1 VGTDWECVEKVED
14 YDSRGGGRCGTRV
27 AGRFRGDCAPL
38 TYAHSGMSSRRKKQ
52 AAKKKKAPATAPFT
66 PATPVARATNPAVAA
81 STQAANAALGSVEEE
96 SVQRAY
102 NRLRKQLTSSQKTHP
117 DPIDALRLKYTLLG
131 KEEWWF
137 IMDECLEEIG
147 KTLLEKDYV
156 MVDWF
161 MTASRVL
168 ALNKDVRKV
177 YESGKLR
184 LGVLAG
190 GKSGSSLTYTHEKV
204 RGDMVEWF
212 DGTEDFWNHQEG
224 SLKDHLHKLDT
235 FISELSNHLPGLEGI
250 LNRSK
255 AMVTC
260 YPGNG
265 ARYIKHTDNHC
276 KFGDGDNCNGRR
288 LTSLSYLNNGWR
300 KGDGGELRVYGTDGE
315 TVRAEIEPVPG
326 RVVLFWSD
334 FRVPHEVLPAHEER
348 FAVAVWYFD
357 KVERARAL
365 AAGVTDTEDGSRTG
379 TGAVDQEYERIQ
391 QEVASMEAK
400 YGKGAK
406 TNVPIGAPIEPTV
419 EQTPKPTAAKAA
431 AAAAVE
437 QTPGETVRVAI
448 EEEVEDKDEEE
459 GEEVERGNMVEGAGQ
474 GYNAGPPS
482 SASSAYTTLKEEE
495 DVWELDE

>member
-1 VGTDWECVEKVED
+1 
-14 YDSRGGGRCGTRV
+14 
-27 AGRFRGDCAPL
+27 
-38 TYAHSGMSSRRKKQ
+38 MSSRKKKQ
-52 AAKKKKAPATAPFT
+52 AAKKKKKQAAVPVPAVPTAKS
-66 PATPVARATNPAVAA
+66 NVAA
-81 STQAANAALGSVEEE
+81 SVQLANAALGAVEQE

-147 KTLLEKDYV
+147 KTLLKNDYV
-156 MVDWF
+156 VVDWF

-190 GKSGSSLTYTHEKV
+190 GKSGNSLTYTHEKV
-204 RGDMVEWF
+204 RGDVVEWF
-212 DGTEDFWNHQEG
+212 DGTEEFWNHDEG
-224 SLKDHLHKLDT
+224 SLKDHLQKLDT
-235 FISELSNHLPGLEGI
+235 FVSELSNHLPGLEGI

-276 KFGDGDNCNGRR
+276 QFGDGDNCNGRR
-288 LTSLSYLNNGWR
+288 LTALSYLNNGWR
-300 KGDGGELRVYGTDGE
+300 KGDGGELRVYDKDGE

-334 FRVPHEVLPAHEER
+334 FRVPHEVLPTHKER
-348 FAVAVWYFD
+348 FAVTTWYFD

-365 AAGVTDTEDGSRTG
+365 AAGVTDTEDGARMGTG
-379 TGAVDQEYERIQ
+379 TDEKEYERIQ
-391 QEVASMEAK
+391 KEVASMEAK

-406 TNVPIGAPIEPTV
+406 THVPISAPEDKSNV
-419 EQTPKPTAAKAA
+419 ELTSNKAA
-431 AAAAVE
+431 VIQPPASQNSPSGSYNVNI
-437 QTPGETVRVAI
+437 V
-448 EEEVEDKDEEE
+448 EE
-459 GEEVERGNMVEGAGQ
+459 GDVDGEKVDDMSVQHVLKLGEDAMCPGTESTKA
-474 GYNAGPPS
+474 
-482 SASSAYTTLKEEE
+482 SAPLAYTALKEEE
-495 DVWELDE
+495 DVWELE